1 MIIKLF
7 YFVLILAAIFSCA
20 KKENKDTSNISVI
33 NTEQVIDISNYS
45 LLYTTFTIMENHFI
59 NFYQSINN
67 IYIKNSETNQIVSI
81 IEKPIKLNFG
91 TRKNKNYTLSVDQF
105 IPIGKYDKVI
115 LHLEQFN
122 DNAISSLNAAELLTV
137 HEINTEDKQ
146 RNITIE
152 ISLLDE
158 GGLLEIKPKGRNF
171 LNISLNKYL
180 STSFI
185 DNNKM
190 TFHPVFNVKNTLP
203 SGSYFHRGHLMHES
217 EDVYRFFNDPNT
229 DITTGINH
237 KIAKFPDQIF
247 NEGKLLSTIPDN
259 IEMYYS
265 FVNYEILDDFTLD
278 IKKLILINPETT
290 YFIGYVLAIDSE
302 TITITGRESDLKS
315 KVNQK
320 FYFSDKDIFY
330 VDNEKSR
337 KINIGDNILIGFT
350 GNRLIKWGYIFDSTL
365 LERMQKNT
373 TKLNYRGKK
382 KSFFSFF
389 IFSNKIKENYIK
401 EDYDI
406 FLTSLNNKEESID
419 ANSKEVSFFISNR
432 KNLKELFR
440 EIKNDNEEVYELQ
453 FLSSPFSEVFSS
465 QIYYKDTF
473 VPFYLENE
481 IESIVSNSNKKI
493 ECSITDASSLFY
505 LVGQH
510 SELSG
515 CIDFIRE
522 EVLQGHFA
530 IDSLHVNGSIESNYI
545 KFDNLKLL
553 VIDKNLIEE
562 KGQLTT
568 YQEQAV
574 NFFNTSFI
582 PILSSMIISGSIIY
596 FKKEITKL
604 FYETIQF
611 LKLSPFRWWQLQN
624 IQEELNQELL
634 KLLPN
639 NSNDIQQLKN
649 KLVKNG
655 VFDITE
661 AISLIDDSQNDTKTQ
676 SLELIREYLNSEVEF
691 LEALKESDSY
701 DLDIKKVNELIA
713 HIKSIKNFS
722 DIIFTGGAKAV
733 DNQKAIL
740 GEITG
745 DFGLGNKWYSYW
757 WNNKSGFI
765 RNEANKY
772 LNDIVKNRIKKIEQF
787 ENGDY
792 ILKNKNLSRTDY
804 INFIQNE
811 NIYLNIPKIKKSY

>member
-20 KKENKDTSNISVI
+20 KKENKDIDNISVI

-67 IYIKNSETNQIVSI
+67 IYIKNIETNQIVSI
-81 IEKPIKLNFG
+81 LEKPIKLNFG

-158 GGLLEIKPKGRNF
+158 GGLLEIKPKERNF

-203 SGSYFHRGHLMHES
+203 SGNYFHRGHLMHEG

-247 NEGKLLSTIPDN
+247 NEGKILSTIPDN

-278 IKKLILINPETT
+278 IKKLILINQETT

-330 VDNEKSR
+330 VENEKSR

-350 GNRLIKWGYIFDSTL
+350 GNRSIKWGYIFDSTL

-382 KSFFSFF
+382 KSFLSFF

-440 EIKNDNEEVYELQ
+440 EINNDNEEVYELE

-481 IESIVSNSNKKI
+481 IGSIVSNSNKKI

-522 EVLQGHFA
+522 EVLQGHFV
-530 IDSLHVNGSIESNYI
+530 IDSLHVNGSIEGNYI
-545 KFDNLKLL
+545 KFDSLKLL

-562 KGQLTT
+562 KEQLTY
-568 YQEQAV
+568 YQEQVV

-582 PILSSMIISGSIIY
+582 PILSSVIISGSIIS
-596 FKKEITKL
+596 FKEEITKL
-604 FYETIQF
+604 FYKTIQF
-611 LKLSPFRWWQLQN
+611 LKLSPFRWWKLQN

-676 SLELIREYLNSEVEF
+676 SLKLINQYLESEIQF
-691 LEALKESDSY
+691 LEALKESSSY
-701 DLDIKKVNELIA
+701 DLDVNKLNELIA
-713 HIKSIKNFS
+713 HIKAIINFS
-722 DIIFTGGAKAV
+722 DIVFTGSSDAV
-733 DNQKAIL
+733 KYHKAIL
-740 GEITG
+740 AEITG
-745 DFGLGNKWYSYW
+745 DFGLGDKWYSYW
-757 WNNKSGFI
+757 WHDKNGFI
-765 RNEANKY
+765 SRQPKNY
-772 LNDIVKNRIKKIEQF
+772 LNKKVKERIDKIKKIEN
-787 ENGDY
+787 ENDLFRDNRLTRDTY
-792 ILKNKNLSRTDY
+792 YKIM
-804 INFIQNE
+804 QNE
-811 NIYLNIPKIKKSY
+811 NIILNTSIKKK